1 VRVTFVD
8 GDLLTQHVDAV
19 VNAANA
25 ALAPGGGVC
34 GAIRGAA
41 GPEPFQECARRWP
54 RGIDTGQAVATGSG
68 RLDPP
73 VRVIVHAVG
82 PAFDAVG
89 RDAARAFALVR
100 SAYVAALEA
109 AAEAGARTV
118 ALPALS
124 SGIYGVPTDVVA
136 RAAVDAVRDVAGRAA
151 AGTGPADPGGRG
163 VALPLDEV
171 RFVFTEPAKRAAFER
186 AWAATAGR

>member
-34 GAIRGAA
+34 GAIRRAA
-41 GPEPFQECARRWP
+41 GPEPFEECARRWP
-54 RGIDTGQAVATGSG
+54 RGIATGQAVATAAGQ
-68 RLDPP
+68 LAPP

-89 RDAARAFALVR
+89 RDEERAFALVR
-100 SAYVAALEA
+100 AAYEAALA
-109 AAEAGARTV
+109 AAADAGARTV

-124 SGIYGVPTDVVA
+124 SGIYGVPSDVVA
-136 RAAVDAVRDVAGRAA
+136 RAAVAAVRHVADRAVGEDDA
-151 AGTGPADPGGRG
+151 RAPAHRVRPG
-163 VALPLDEV
+163 LDEV